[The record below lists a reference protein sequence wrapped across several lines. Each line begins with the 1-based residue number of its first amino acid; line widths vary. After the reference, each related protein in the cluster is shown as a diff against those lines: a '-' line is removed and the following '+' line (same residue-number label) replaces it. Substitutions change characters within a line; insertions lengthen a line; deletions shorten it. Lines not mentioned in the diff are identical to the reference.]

1 MTEPF
6 NDPIPGGTLPDGEAV
21 YSPKMVS
28 QAAMRKFM
36 SLGGRGYF
44 ALGIAGPDGPIDADL
59 NSLSLKVSLKL
70 PGDETT
76 NELGTTIAQVD
87 ESDITRDSV
96 GKYHYDIGPQHT
108 RQRGMLTA
116 EWTYSVAGTEFTFF
130 DRAQVLDQM
139 PMWDALREDTK
150 FTVEQISW
158 HFADLFDSTAG
169 GPWLQENFQT
179 HFNYERIAF
188 LLGQAVM
195 KFNVLAFPVTNYG
208 VTRDDKAIPENFQ
221 ALMVWAGKLE
231 VLRHLM
237 VSYTEQPE
245 FRNMNTTYTD
255 RRDYAQ
261 RWKAILDEE
270 KPDYERAVK
279 LSKRSLLSMGKGA
292 YLVAGGIYG
301 GSARSFFQS
310 GMYAAQTRSMRFY
323 PAAPAV
329 SYGNMGAGS
338 PF

>member
-1 MTEPF
+1 MTAPF
-6 NDPIPGGTLPDGEAV
+6 DDPIPGGTLPDGEAV
-21 YSPKMVS
+21 YSPKMFS

-36 SLGGRGYF
+36 SLGGSGYF
-44 ALGIAGPDGPIDADL
+44 ALGISGPGGPVDADL
-59 NSLSLKVSLKL
+59 NSLSLKVWFKL
-70 PGDETT
+70 PGDTT
-76 NELGTTIAQVD
+76 TDERGELIAEVD
-87 ESDITRDSV
+87 EADITRDDL
-96 GKYHYDIGPQHT
+96 GKYHYNIGHQHT
-108 RQRGMLTA
+108 MRRGMLVA
-116 EWTYSVAGTEFTFF
+116 EWTYKVAGAEITFF
-130 DRAQVLDQM
+130 DRAQILDQM
-139 PMWDALREDTK
+139 PMWESLREDTK
-150 FTVEQISW
+150 LTVEQIGW

-195 KFNVLAFPVTNYG
+195 KFNVLAYPVTNYG
-208 VTRDDKAIPENFQ
+208 VTRDDKSIPENFQ

-231 VLRHLM
+231 VIRHLM
-237 VSYTEQPE
+237 LSYTEQPE
-245 FRNMNTTYTD
+245 FRNMSTTYTD

-261 RWKAILDEE
+261 RWKAMLDEE
-270 KPDYERAVK
+270 KPEFEKAVK
-279 LSKRSLLSMGKGA
+279 LSKRSLLSLGRGA

-323 PAAPAV
+323 PAAPSV
-329 SYGNMGAGS
+329 TFGNMASGS